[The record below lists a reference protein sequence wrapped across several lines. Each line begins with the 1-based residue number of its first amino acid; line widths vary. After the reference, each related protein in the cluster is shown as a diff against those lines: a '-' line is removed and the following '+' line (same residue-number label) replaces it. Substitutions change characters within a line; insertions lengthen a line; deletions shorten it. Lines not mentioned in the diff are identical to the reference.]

1 MRRPSGAWTRLLAL
15 ALGAGVLIGVWT
27 AVGLLLGNRTSAT
40 ERGWLGDVEQGRSSA
55 VAEVA
60 KVLSTIGSTTVLIPV
75 TLVVALVLVVRRLVP
90 VAGFLVAAAVG
101 GIELPVA
108 VKAIVGRPRPPL
120 ADRLA
125 SAGST
130 SFPSGHA
137 AQNAAILPAL
147 ALAAIALGANR
158 RISLGLA
165 VAGALLVG
173 LSRVF
178 LGVHYPSDVLAG
190 WLLGAAWLAACLF
203 GFPARPVT
211 FGAKK

>member
-1 MRRPSGAWTRLLAL
+1 MRRPAGAWAGLLAL
-15 ALGAGVLIGVWT
+15 ALSAGVLIGAW
-27 AVGLLLGNRTSAT
+27 AGVGLLLGNRTSPT

-55 VAEVA
+55 VTETA

-75 TLVVALVLVVRRLVP
+75 TLVVALVLVLRRLVP

-120 ADRLA
+120 AHRLV

-190 WLLGAAWLAACLF
+190 WLLGAAWLVCCAWALA
-203 GFPARPVT
+203 PRS
-211 FGAKK
+211 